1 MSKDL
6 QGLARYVARFPEI
19 RLLCLGDIMLDRYV
33 YGEVSRIS
41 AEAPI
46 PILSHDHEQT
56 MLGGVGNVARNAAAL
71 GARTRIV
78 TVVGDDADGREIGRL
93 VALEADLSASL
104 VCLQDRRTTLKVR
117 YVAKGQQVLRADS
130 EDTFPLGEKGAR
142 QVIEAFES
150 ALPEVDVVLLSDY
163 AKGCL
168 GEEVLQSAIGSAR
181 RSGKPVI
188 VDPKSRDLR
197 RYNGASLVKPNAR
210 ELQEATGIAVTD
222 DESAVR
228 AARCVLAQTE
238 IDALLVTRAEQGMTL
253 VERDQ
258 EPRHFKER
266 SREVYDVSGAGDTT
280 SAVVGIT
287 LAAGASVP
295 EAVNLANRA
304 CQIVVAK
311 VGTAV
316 VHRTELFQS
325 IRFAEYQTSGS
336 KLTRL
341 RPMVEKVREW
351 QSQRLKV
358 GFTNGCFDLIHAGHV
373 ALLAQAKGECDKLVV
388 ALNSDASVRRLKGE
402 DRPITDQTARSIVLA
417 SLGDVDAVLLF
428 DEDTPIKAI
437 EAVRPD
443 VLIKGSDYTEGE
455 VVGAEFVKSYGG
467 RVFLARFVPGF
478 STTSTIR
485 VKG

>member
-1 MSKDL
+1 
-6 QGLARYVARFPEI
+6 
-19 RLLCLGDIMLDRYV
+19 
-33 YGEVSRIS
+33 
-41 AEAPI
+41 
-46 PILSHDHEQT
+46 
-56 MLGGVGNVARNAAAL
+56 
-71 GARTRIV
+71 
-78 TVVGDDADGREIGRL
+78 VVGDDEDGREIERL
-93 VALEADLSASL
+93 VAREADLSASL
-104 VCLQDRRTTLKVR
+104 ICLPDRRTTLKVR

-130 EDTFPLGEKGAR
+130 EDTFPLDDKATQ
-142 QVIEAFES
+142 QVLEAFEA

-168 GEEVLQSAIGSAR
+168 GQEVLRSAIGAAR
-181 RSGKPVI
+181 SLGKPVI
-188 VDPKSRDLR
+188 VDPKCRDLR
-197 RYNGASLVKPNAR
+197 CYNGANVVKPNAR
-210 ELQEATGIAVTD
+210 ELQEATGVAVRD

-228 AARCVLAQTE
+228 AARGVLEQTE

-253 VERDQ
+253 VERDRQ
-258 EPRHFKER
+258 PRHFRER

-287 LAAGASVP
+287 LAAGASVAD
-295 EAVNLANRA
+295 AVNLANRA

-316 VHRTELFQS
+316 VHRSELFQS
-325 IRFAEYQTSGS
+325 IRFAQYETSGS

-373 ALLAQAKGECDKLVV
+373 ALLAQAKSVCDRLVV
-388 ALNSDASVRRLKGE
+388 ALNSDASVRRLKGK
-402 DRPITDQTARSIVLA
+402 DRPVTDQTARSIVLA

-437 EAVRPD
+437 EAIRPD

-455 VVGAEFVKSYGG
+455 VVGAEFVK
-467 RVFLARFVPGF
+467 PGF
-478 STTSTIR
+478 STTSTLKA
-485 VKG
+485 KG